1 MNYIRVLLLSLI
13 LFSGCSSFRPGF
25 IHENSF
31 TIVDGKAMPGT
42 FDDNGNYIPENPEI
56 EFTYKF
62 PDLSS
67 GMIYD
72 IQSQKVSPSIQVELL
87 EFDTH
92 IPYLN
97 TFKIDFGVAY
107 QRAYIYVGKLMTNI
121 FEISIGGFCGYNFEA
136 REISYGIGFTIIKF

>member
-1 MNYIRVLLLSLI
+1 MIRALLLSLI

-31 TIVDGKAMPGT
+31 TVIEGEALPGT
-42 FDDNGNYIPENPEI
+42 FDDDGNYIPENPEI
-56 EFTYKF
+56 AWTYKV
-62 PDLSS
+62 PDLAS
-67 GMIYD
+67 GAIFD

-97 TFKIDFGVAY
+97 TFKVDFGVAY
-107 QRAYIYVGKLMTNI
+107 QRAYIYVGHLFTNI
-121 FEISIGGFCGYNFEA
+121 FEISIGGWLGYNFED